1 MSKDCNPA
9 LAQAREQI
17 RWYMI
22 GLSYCLPKGN
32 IEIAESAGSGNL
44 VTINGVKGILTA
56 AHVVEKISKQQEVG
70 L

>member
-22 GLSYCLPKGN
+22 GFVLLSAQGN
-32 IEIAESAGSGNL
+32 IEIAESAGSGTL